1 MLRWNICG
9 KKPHVL
15 ASGWLFLFVDADRFK
30 EYNDAYG
37 HETGDG
43 ALQFIAH
50 CLYNR
55 VKSRRDIVARYGGEE
70 FVVALSAT
78 TERQA
83 IEIAEAIRTDV
94 ANPSSPGEHSRLPSL
109 TVSIGLVVLWP
120 GDGVPL
126 TSAMSVADR
135 ALYESKK

>member
-9 KKPHVL
+9 QKPHVL

-50 CLYNR
+50 CLDDR
-55 VKSRRDIVARYGGEE
+55 VKSRRDMVAKSSWLHY
-70 FVVALSAT
+70 LL
-78 TERQA
+78 RQG
-83 IEIAEAIRTDV
+83 IR
-94 ANPSSPGEHSRLPSL
+94 RL
-109 TVSIGLVVLWP
+109 
-120 GDGVPL
+120 
-126 TSAMSVADR
+126 
-135 ALYESKK
+135 K